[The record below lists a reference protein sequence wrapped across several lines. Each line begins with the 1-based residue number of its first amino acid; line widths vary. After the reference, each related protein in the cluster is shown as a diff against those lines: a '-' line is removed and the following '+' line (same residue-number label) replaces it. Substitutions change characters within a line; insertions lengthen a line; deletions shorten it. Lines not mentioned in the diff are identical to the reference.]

1 MSVDTLTVC
10 FVIDPISIVDITVRM
25 NKSTAAVG
33 FAILPPA
40 FVHGTVRPNLL
51 ASAFSDV
58 GANDPLTNEL
68 GLVLKILHRSLLEIL
83 TLALGSIRLI
93 AQVVEITELLVNFLK
108 YCYVS

>member
-51 ASAFSDV
+51 ASSLSNV
-58 GANDPLTNEL
+58 GANDPLTDEL
-68 GLVLKILHRSLLEIL
+68 GLVLKILHRSFLKIRVATISRRIIEI
-83 TLALGSIRLI
+83 
-93 AQVVEITELLVNFLK
+93 VEITQLLMDLLFKKSIN
-108 YCYVS
+108 